1 MQVRGVIK
9 IPTPQLPPSPPTL
22 PPVPAPIFDY
32 IIDIYADKVVV
43 ADSYGNTVA
52 VLSTVSDLNSWLSSV
67 RGKRIRINAH
77 VEVYDT
83 LLLTSN
89 EYWIF
94 GEWIHSSIYLL
105 DKDITIYSFTN
116 LADFLM
122 KNFIDNAPPPDYTER
137 DISGFKL
144 FAPYADLN
152 ISAPMGTTLS
162 DIMINVGR
170 TSHSTLHGIDGDIH
184 IMGSNIYIT
193 NSKLRN
199 AVILAHY
206 LGLEAACNQ
215 GYEGS
220 WFIVSLQDTERSNI
234 STRDCGWVTSY
245 LRFVRIVNVGANSI
259 TNLFLEIPDTWGGTV
274 TVDGIYTLSGDT
286 ISALNPAPSG
296 ITYQIDPNQKA
307 IVITN
312 STPNDYTLVII
323 YTWTEPQV
331 PFGNQGVY

>member
-1 MQVRGVIK
+1 VRGVIK
-9 IPTPQLPPSPPTL
+9 LPILQPPAVPPALTPL
-22 PPVPAPIFDY
+22 FDY
-32 IIDIYADKVVV
+32 IIDIYADKVVIT
-43 ADSYGNTVA
+43 DSHGNTVA
-52 VLSTVSDLNSWLSSV
+52 TLSTVSDLNSWLSSI

-83 LLLTSN
+83 LLLTGN

-94 GEWIHSSIYLL
+94 GEWIHSYIYLL
-105 DKDITIYSFTN
+105 DKNITIYSFTN
-116 LADFLM
+116 LADALM
-122 KNFIDNAPPPDYTER
+122 RNFIDNAPPPDYTGR

-144 FAPYADLN
+144 FAPYADLY
-152 ISAPMGTTLS
+152 ISAPSGSMS
-162 DIMINVGR
+162 NDVMINVGR
-170 TSHSTLHGIDGDIH
+170 TSHSTLQGIDGDIH

-206 LGLEAACNQ
+206 LGLDAVYSQ

-220 WFIVSLQDTERSNI
+220 WFIVSLQDTELSNV

-245 LRFVRIVNVGANSI
+245 LRFIRSVDVEANS
-259 TNLFLEIPDTWGGTV
+259 TADLPLEIPDTWGGTV
-274 TVDGIYTLSGDT
+274 VVDGIYTLSGDT

-312 STPNDYTLVII
+312 NTPNSYTLVII
-323 YTWTEPQV
+323 YTWMEPQV
-331 PFGNQGVY
+331 PFGYRGVY

>member
-1 MQVRGVIK
+1 VRGVIK

-22 PPVPAPIFDY
+22 PPAPAPIFDY

-43 ADSYGNTVA
+43 TDSYGSTVA
-52 VLSTVSDLNSWLSSV
+52 VLSTVSDLNSWLSNV
-67 RGKRIRINAH
+67 RGKRIKINAH

-83 LLLTSN
+83 LFLTGN

-94 GEWIHSSIYLL
+94 GEWIHSNIYLL

-116 LADFLM
+116 LADALM
-122 KNFIDNAPPPDYTER
+122 RNFIDNAPPPDHAER

-144 FAPYADLN
+144 FAPYADLY
-152 ISAPMGTTLS
+152 ISAPEGSMLS
-162 DIMINVGR
+162 DVMINVGR

-199 AVILAHY
+199 AVIIAHY

-220 WFIVSLQDTERSNI
+220 WFIVSLQDTELINV
-234 STRDCGWVTSY
+234 STVDCGLVTSY
-245 LRFVRIVNVGANSI
+245 LRFIRIVNVGANST

-274 TVDGIYTLSGDT
+274 TVDGIYTLSGNT

-312 STPNDYTLVII
+312 STPNDHTLVII
-323 YTWTEPQV
+323 YTWTEP
-331 PFGNQGVY
+331 